1 MSHVADPITATAH
14 ARRLTALTE
23 QLTSR
28 LENETRAFAERRPAD
43 VIASLP
49 ETQDLTQQYRRES
62 AQLKSSPGLV
72 SAAPV
77 GERATLIKATQRFEA
92 VLARHAGAVEAA
104 RVISEGLVRTI
115 AAEVAGARA
124 MGTGYGSTGHAYQGD
139 GRAITLNRSA

>member
-23 QLTSR
+23 QLSDR

-62 AQLKSSPGLV
+62 AQLKSSPGLM
-72 SAAPV
+72 SAAPT
-77 GERATLIKATQRFEA
+77 GERTALIKATRRFEA